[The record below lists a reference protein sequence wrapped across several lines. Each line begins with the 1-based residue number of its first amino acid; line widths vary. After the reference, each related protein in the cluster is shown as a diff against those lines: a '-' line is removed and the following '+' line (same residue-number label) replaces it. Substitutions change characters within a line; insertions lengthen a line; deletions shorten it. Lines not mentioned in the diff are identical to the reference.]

1 MDRSLV
7 FGGANEDGARGKWE
21 TIVKDSRAAIL
32 MMQTTK
38 CVEGVRKKPHGFI
51 TYEHHRSGVGGGRLA
66 ICAKTDLSPVLV
78 RIWQYHAPRLMAH
91 RKMLK

>member
-32 MMQTTK
+32 MMQK
-38 CVEGVRKKPHGFI
+38 NKVCR
-51 TYEHHRSGVGGGRLA
+51 GGKEKVSWFYYL
-66 ICAKTDLSPVLV
+66 
-78 RIWQYHAPRLMAH
+78 
-91 RKMLK
+91 